1 MTTPTEDGHS
11 DKPRAIITVL
21 MDCTEAEE
29 AIIRARA
36 AKRGMTPEDF
46 IRTRLGLLP
55 FRMIR

>member
-1 MTTPTEDGHS
+1 MTTPTEDGPS
-11 DKPRAIITVL
+11 DKPRAIIAVL
-21 MDCTEAEE
+21 MDWTEAEE
-29 AIIRARA
+29 AVIRARA